1 MKDQFELDQEEQR
14 IEDEADKYRPITGKE
29 RERLDRKLQGD
40 QETTM
45 VSIRL
50 PGTDLAAIREKADRR
65 GVPYQTLIKSILHQY
80 ATDQIWLLAE
90 KDPGYLDDRI
100 YRVAKRVYREMS
112 EG

>member
-50 PGTDLAAIREKADRR
+50 PGTDLAAIREKADSR

-100 YRVAKRVYREMS
+100 YRIAKRVYREMS

>member
-1 MKDQFELDQEEQR
+1 MKDQFELDPEEQR
-14 IEDEADKYRPITGKE
+14 IEDEADQYRPITGKE

-50 PGTDLAAIREKADRR
+50 SGADLSAIREKAERQ

-80 ATDQIWLLAE
+80 ATDQVWLLADKE
-90 KDPGYLDDRI
+90 PGYLDDRI
-100 YRVAKRVYREMS
+100 YSVAKRVYQEMS

>member
-1 MKDQFELDQEEQR
+1 MNDQFELDPEEQR
-14 IEDEADKYRPITGKE
+14 IEDEADQYRPITGKE
-29 RERLDRKLQGD
+29 RERLDQKLQAD
-40 QETTM
+40 HETTM

-50 PGTDLAAIREKADRR
+50 PETDLAAIREKADRR

-80 ATDQIWLLAE
+80 ATDQVWLLAE

-112 EG
+112 KG